1 MKFISVSLLT
11 LILLCAC
18 SVGMPSN
25 VAVGIG
31 GGNHTFG
38 LGTTINFPIK
48 TQPLPSEPP
57 VITGTEPHSQPAA
70 KKPRPN

>member
-1 MKFISVSLLT
+1 MKFIYVSLLT
-11 LILLCAC
+11 FILLCAC

-25 VAVGIG
+25 LAVGIG
-31 GGNHTFG
+31 GGNHNFG

-48 TQPLPSEPP
+48 TKPLPSEPP